1 MSESAPGRG
10 YVPPPPLDRKVVV
23 GPCGVSSFAN
33 GGFPCTLAAG
43 HAGSHMD
50 EDGDTFTF
58 TLSPNKPAVSESL
71 VKGPGTPIEPYLP
84 DLGPGTKFTA
94 LPVFDY
100 SHELPDNATVVR
112 TDVNDYKQD
121 ADKPP
126 LMQAVFVPFGKTLL
140 ALAAMM
146 EDMKHKHKLEGAKD
160 PFQEWRQLPGGKWRL
175 ADAGARHG
183 VVAPFGVNEADGKH
197 LHILHGIWCWMAA
210 YEKHLEETQS

>member
-1 MSESAPGRG
+1 MSESEKAPGRG
-10 YVPPPPLDRKVVV
+10 YVPPPPLDQKVVV
-23 GPCGVSSFAN
+23 GPCGAWSSPTGYFK
-33 GGFPCTLAAG
+33 CKLAKG
-43 HAGSHMD
+43 HEGAHED
-50 EDGDTFTF
+50 QDGDPF
-58 TLSPNKPAVSESL
+58 LRGYVPGNAAAVGKS
-71 VKGPGTPIEPYLP
+71 T
-84 DLGPGTKFTA
+84 

-121 ADKPP
+121 AGKPP

-160 PFQEWRQLPGGKWRL
+160 PFQKWRQLPNAKWRL
-175 ADAGARHG
+175 ANAGARH
-183 VVAPFGVNEADGKH
+183 ATTPFQVNTKDGKH
-197 LHILHGIWCWMAA
+197 LQIVHAIWGLMAA